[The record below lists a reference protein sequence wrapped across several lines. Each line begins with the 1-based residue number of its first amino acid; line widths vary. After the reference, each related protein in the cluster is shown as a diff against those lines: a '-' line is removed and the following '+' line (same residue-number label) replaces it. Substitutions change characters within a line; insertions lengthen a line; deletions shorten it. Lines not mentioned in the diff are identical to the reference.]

1 MGDIPALR
9 EQALANMEAMER
21 NIEESFGINT
31 KPNSS
36 WMRDGVKNLFQSGG
50 LFFQSFFA
58 ATTGTIFTIGILPVY
73 IFLLLFYRDKFNV
86 FLLKMF
92 SKEKH
97 QKVEIIV
104 TKISSVIKK
113 YMSGIFIVVFILC
126 FLNTIGLMIVG
137 IKYALLLGVISALF
151 NLIPYFGTLIGGA
164 IPLLVALLTE
174 SSPKYALGVV
184 ILFIIIQF
192 IENNILTPNIT
203 GGKVNINPFITIL
216 SIIIGGMVWGLPGMF
231 IAVPLIGVIK
241 IICDNVASLE
251 PYAYLLGV
259 QGVKKHAISLQDI
272 KTFIRFG
279 RYK

>member
-36 WMRDGVKNLFQSGG
+36 WMRDGVNNLFQSGG

-113 YMSGIFIVVFILC
+113 YMSGISIVVFILC
-126 FLNTIGLMIVG
+126 FLNTIGLMIVA

-174 SSPKYALGVV
+174 SSPKYAFGVV

-272 KTFIRFG
+272 KTFFRFG